1 MHLATIFSHPI
12 LHALATCSLP
22 LVTHHHSTYSA
33 VTFGFAPMGRFAVRS
48 SMKMVVMPAAPK
60 DAKSGKNIFDS
71 VKGTGVHNTL
81 AAAIEAAQLGG
92 ALSGTDKL
100 TLFAP
105 TDEAFKKLPAGTV
118 EALLKDIPKLANIL
132 KYHVSANQQRPTRNG
147 RAYDTLC
154 NNEDGTP
161 KETSVRVTVDTGDN
175 YMLSANDMGK
185 VTSTVECTNGYIHVV
200 DQVLIPYEGKN
211 PPFGP
216 GSESKDAGLASFN
229 LNPGKS
235 AEER

>member
-1 MHLATIFSHPI
+1 M
-12 LHALATCSLP
+12 
-22 LVTHHHSTYSA
+22 
-33 VTFGFAPMGRFAVRS
+33 GFAPMGRFAARS

-60 DAKSGKNIFDS
+60 DVKTGKNIFDS
-71 VKGTGVHNTL
+71 VKGTGAHNTL
-81 AAAIEAAQLGG
+81 AAALEAAKLGG

-105 TDEAFKKLPAGTV
+105 TDDAFKALPPGTV
-118 EALLKDIPKLANIL
+118 EALLKDIPKLSNIL
-132 KYHVSANQQRPTRNG
+132 KYHVSGNQQRPSRNG

-161 KETSVRVTVDTGDN
+161 KETSVLVTVDTCDTFI
-175 YMLSANDMGK
+175 LSANVRAK
-185 VTSTVECTNGYIHVV
+185 VTATVECTNGFIHVV
-200 DQVLIPYEGKN
+200 DQVLLPYEGKN

-216 GSESKDAGLASFN
+216 GSENKDAGMASYN
-229 LNPGKS
+229 ANPGKS